1 MLFAENSAAKTL
13 QAHGQ
18 TRTDDN
24 DFADRSLDLLGI
36 HEQVPTIAA
45 AVHDSLLW
53 TSYGG
58 IGDTRTRTGIFC
70 T

>member
-24 DFADRSLDLLGI
+24 DFADRSLDLLG
-36 HEQVPTIAA
+36 T
-45 AVHDSLLW
+45 
-53 TSYGG
+53 
-58 IGDTRTRTGIFC
+58 
-70 T
+70 